1 MSAAARAAGRE
12 LSADGTF
19 GGTPRSVAFN
29 VQGFRIA
36 VNPQTGEIR
45 ILKSVHAADAGRVIN
60 PMQCRGQIEGGVAQ
74 SLGATLYEE
83 LLIDG
88 TGRAINPTFRDY
100 HVPAFAD
107 IPRTEVYFAETSDAV
122 GPYGAKSMSESPY
135 NPVAAAL
142 GNALR
147 DATGIRF
154 DTVPFKADRVLLKL
168 AGLDKSNTAA
178 GRMTLAARPRRD
190 AILRS
195 VLEARVMNERVQA
208 AIRDLV
214 VANRIL
220 GNEGVVD
227 AFGHISIRHPENAG
241 RYFLA
246 CSRSP
251 GLVTEDDIVEFDLD
265 SNRLDGTSR
274 AIYAERFIHGCLY
287 KARPD
292 VMSVCH
298 SHAHAVVPFTVTNTP
313 IEPIWVMASG
323 SGSDIPNWD
332 IRDEFPN
339 EGTMLVVNDA
349 TGRSLAKTLGA
360 GRVCLL
366 RGHGAV
372 IATSEL
378 KATVMVSIG
387 LMCNAA
393 MLIQAHTLSQG
404 RGDAAV
410 KHLSPAE
417 IEATSKI
424 LLGPLG
430 LDRAWEYWRVRAGF
444 PAKEE

>member
-1 MSAAARAAGRE
+1 
-12 LSADGTF
+12 
-19 GGTPRSVAFN
+19 
-29 VQGFRIA
+29 
-36 VNPQTGEIR
+36 
-45 ILKSVHAADAGRVIN
+45 
-60 PMQCRGQIEGGVAQ
+60 
-74 SLGATLYEE
+74 
-83 LLIDG
+83 
-88 TGRAINPTFRDY
+88 
-100 HVPAFAD
+100 
-107 IPRTEVYFAETSDAV
+107 
-122 GPYGAKSMSESPY
+122 MSER
-135 NPVAAAL
+135 AL
-142 GNALR
+142 
-147 DATGIRF
+147 T
-154 DTVPFKADRVLLKL
+154 T
-168 AGLDKSNTAA
+168 
-178 GRMTLAARPRRD
+178 
-190 AILRS
+190 
-195 VLEARVMNERVQA
+195 
-208 AIRDLV
+208 IRDLV

-227 AFGHISIRHPENAG
+227 AFGHISIRHPENPE

-251 GLVTEDDIVEFDLD
+251 GLVNEDDIVEFDLD
-265 SNRLDGTSR
+265 SNRLDGTNR
-274 AIYAERFIHGCLY
+274 AIYAERFIHGCVY

-323 SGSDIPNWD
+323 SGAGVPNWD

-417 IEATSKI
+417 IESTNKI

-444 PAKEE
+444 PARDESR

>member
-1 MSAAARAAGRE
+1 MNEHVNTAIRE
-12 LSADGTF
+12 L
-19 GGTPRSVAFN
+19 
-29 VQGFRIA
+29 
-36 VNPQTGEIR
+36 
-45 ILKSVHAADAGRVIN
+45 
-60 PMQCRGQIEGGVAQ
+60 M
-74 SLGATLYEE
+74 
-83 LLIDG
+83 
-88 TGRAINPTFRDY
+88 
-100 HVPAFAD
+100 
-107 IPRTEVYFAETSDAV
+107 
-122 GPYGAKSMSESPY
+122 
-135 NPVAAAL
+135 
-142 GNALR
+142 
-147 DATGIRF
+147 
-154 DTVPFKADRVLLKL
+154 
-168 AGLDKSNTAA
+168 
-178 GRMTLAARPRRD
+178 
-190 AILRS
+190 
-195 VLEARVMNERVQA
+195 
-208 AIRDLV
+208 

-227 AFGHISIRHPENAG
+227 AFGHISVRHPDNPA

-298 SHAHAVVPFTVTNTP
+298 SHAHAVVPFTVTDTP

-349 TGRSLAKTLGA
+349 TGQSLARKLGA

-372 IATSEL
+372 IATDGL

-404 RGDAAV
+404 RPAGAV
-410 KHLSPAE
+410 RGAPSQDE
-417 IEATSKI
+417 
-424 LLGPLG
+424 PL
-430 LDRAWEYWRVRAGF
+430 
-444 PAKEE
+444 KEKTRS

>member
-1 MSAAARAAGRE
+1 MLFSNA
-12 LSADGTF
+12 
-19 GGTPRSVAFN
+19 
-29 VQGFRIA
+29 
-36 VNPQTGEIR
+36 
-45 ILKSVHAADAGRVIN
+45 
-60 PMQCRGQIEGGVAQ
+60 
-74 SLGATLYEE
+74 
-83 LLIDG
+83 
-88 TGRAINPTFRDY
+88 
-100 HVPAFAD
+100 
-107 IPRTEVYFAETSDAV
+107 
-122 GPYGAKSMSESPY
+122 MSER
-135 NPVAAAL
+135 AL
-142 GNALR
+142 Q
-147 DATGIRF
+147 T
-154 DTVPFKADRVLLKL
+154 
-168 AGLDKSNTAA
+168 
-178 GRMTLAARPRRD
+178 
-190 AILRS
+190 
-195 VLEARVMNERVQA
+195 
-208 AIRDLV
+208 IRDLV

-323 SGSDIPNWD
+323 SGPNVPNWD

-417 IEATSKI
+417 IESHQQDTARPARPRPRLGVLARARRISRQRRLAPTPPPRTGSSSRTAAAARRTSRTI
-424 LLGPLG
+424 ARPT
-430 LDRAWEYWRVRAGF
+430 WRDG
-444 PAKEE
+444 

>member
-1 MSAAARAAGRE
+1 
-12 LSADGTF
+12 
-19 GGTPRSVAFN
+19 
-29 VQGFRIA
+29 
-36 VNPQTGEIR
+36 
-45 ILKSVHAADAGRVIN
+45 
-60 PMQCRGQIEGGVAQ
+60 
-74 SLGATLYEE
+74 
-83 LLIDG
+83 
-88 TGRAINPTFRDY
+88 
-100 HVPAFAD
+100 
-107 IPRTEVYFAETSDAV
+107 
-122 GPYGAKSMSESPY
+122 MSER
-135 NPVAAAL
+135 A
-142 GNALR
+142 
-147 DATGIRF
+147 
-154 DTVPFKADRVLLKL
+154 K
-168 AGLDKSNTAA
+168 
-178 GRMTLAARPRRD
+178 
-190 AILRS
+190 
-195 VLEARVMNERVQA
+195 A
-208 AIRDLV
+208 AIRDLM

-227 AFGHISIRHPENAG
+227 AFGHISVRHPDNAE

-274 AIYAERFIHGCLY
+274 AIYAERFIHGCIY

-323 SGSDIPNWD
+323 SGSDVPNWD

-349 TGRSLAKTLGA
+349 TGRSLAKTLGR

-372 IATSEL
+372 IATDGL

-387 LMCNAA
+387 LMCNAQ
-393 MLIQAHTLSQG
+393 MLIQAHTLSGG

-417 IEATSKI
+417 IENTSRI
-424 LLGPLG
+424 LLGPRG
-430 LDRAWEYWRVRAGF
+430 HDRAWEYWRVRAGF
-444 PAKEE
+444 PAKEADR

>member
-1 MSAAARAAGRE
+1 MS
-12 LSADGTF
+12 T
-19 GGTPRSVAFN
+19 
-29 VQGFRIA
+29 
-36 VNPQTGEIR
+36 
-45 ILKSVHAADAGRVIN
+45 
-60 PMQCRGQIEGGVAQ
+60 
-74 SLGATLYEE
+74 
-83 LLIDG
+83 
-88 TGRAINPTFRDY
+88 
-100 HVPAFAD
+100 
-107 IPRTEVYFAETSDAV
+107 TS
-122 GPYGAKSMSESPY
+122 
-135 NPVAAAL
+135 PVSD
-142 GNALR
+142 R
-147 DATGIRF
+147 GIR
-154 DTVPFKADRVLLKL
+154 
-168 AGLDKSNTAA
+168 GN
-178 GRMTLAARPRRD
+178 
-190 AILRS
+190 
-195 VLEARVMNERVQA
+195 VQA
-208 AIRDLV
+208 AIRELV

-220 GNEGVVD
+220 AHEGVVD

-251 GLVTEDDIVEFDLD
+251 GLVIEDDIVEFDLT
-265 SNRLDGTSR
+265 SNRLDQTSR

-298 SHAHAVVPFTVTNTP
+298 SHAHALVPFSVTNTP

-323 SGSDIPNWD
+323 GEAGVPNWD

-339 EGTMLVVNDA
+339 EGTMLVINDA
-349 TGRSLAKTLGA
+349 TGQSLARKLGA
-360 GRVCLL
+360 GRVCLM

-372 IATSEL
+372 IATNGL

-417 IEATSKI
+417 IEATSKV

-430 LDRAWEYWRVRAGF
+430 LDRAWEYWRMRAGF
-444 PAKEE
+444 PAQGE